1 MNIKVG
7 SGVKQMLLASLV
19 MTTMQLIVKAIPQI
33 PPQEVVFFRAL
44 TSLVLSYVTLKKAG
58 VYLWGNNK
66 KMLLLRGFFGTIS
79 LVLVFASFQN
89 LPLATAVVLQNL
101 APLFTALF
109 AMLFLKQPLKPL
121 QFLFLGISIVGVVFL
136 KGFDPRVDPVFLTV
150 ALLGAIGS
158 AAAYTVIGK
167 LKGKE
172 HPVVVVFYFPFVAV
186 PITGIWSYF
195 DWVVPEGIEIWAALL
210 SIGVL
215 SQIGQILLTK
225 AYQSDDDALTVS
237 SMNYT
242 SVIYGALYGM
252 YFFGE
257 FFTLEVIIGM
267 FLVISGTL
275 LNLVYKH
282 RLNKKGAV

>member
-1 MNIKVG
+1 MKIHIG
-7 SGVKQMLLASLV
+7 TGAKQMLAAAFV
-19 MTTMQLIVKAIPQI
+19 MTSMQLIVKSIPQI

-44 TSLVLSYVTLKKAG
+44 TSLVISYITLKKAG
-58 VYLWGNNK
+58 IYLWGSNK
-66 KMLLLRGFFGTIS
+66 KLLFLRGFFGTVS
-79 LVLVFASFQN
+79 LILVFASFQN

-121 QFLFLGISIVGVVFL
+121 QFLFMGLSIIGVIL
-136 KGFDPRVDPVFLTV
+136 IKGFDPRVDPVFLTI
-150 ALLGAIGS
+150 AILGAIGS

-167 LKGKE
+167 LKGLE
-172 HPVVVVFYFPFVAV
+172 NPVVVVFYFPFVAV
-186 PITGIWSYF
+186 PITGLWTYF
-195 DWVVPEGIEIWAALL
+195 EWVTPQGITWLALL
-210 SIGVL
+210 SIGIL

-225 AYQSDDDALTVS
+225 AYQSDDDAATVS

-257 FFTLEVIIGM
+257 FFSLEVILGM
-267 FLVISGTL
+267 LLVIAGTV
-275 LNLVYKH
+275 LNLIYKSYTST
-282 RLNKKGAV
+282 K

>member
-1 MNIKVG
+1 MTIKIG
-7 SGVKQMLLASLV
+7 SGVKQMLLAALV
-19 MTTMQLIVKAIPQI
+19 MTTMQLIVKSIPEI

-44 TSLVLSYVTLKKAG
+44 TSLILSYITLKKAK

-66 KMLLLRGFFGTIS
+66 KLLLLRGFFGTIS

-101 APLFTALF
+101 APLFTAIF
-109 AMLFLKQPLKPL
+109 AMLFLKQPLKPI
-121 QFLFLGISIVGVVFL
+121 QFFFLSLSIVGVVL
-136 KGFDPRVDPVFLTV
+136 IKGFDPRVNPIFLTI
-150 ALLGAIGS
+150 AILGAIGS

-186 PITGIWSYF
+186 PITGIWCYF
-195 DWVVPEGIEIWAALL
+195 DWVIPSTPYMWGALL
-210 SIGVL
+210 SIGIL

-257 FFTLEVIIGM
+257 FFTTEVILGM
-267 FLVISGTL
+267 GLVISGTL
-275 LNLVYKH
+275 LNLYYKS
-282 RLNKKGAV
+282 RQLSR